1 MMGVLIGY
9 DAVVRSRLGPIRCVF
24 RALCCKSC
32 KPEGVRSKHYFH
44 FLLFHLFT
52 FMICLNYLIFFAIF
66 ILFIIIIF
74 LIFISLIMK
83 FLFVSAEL
91 QRNPNDNDSRPSVA
105 NHCLR
110 QFLLWTYTIA
120 FIKFRLYLNF
130 GPAPTFRSF
139 RRS

>member
-44 FLLFHLFT
+44 FLLFHLF
-52 FMICLNYLIFFAIF
+52 IF